1 MIRPRIGGVFLCYF
15 LSPWISLPDEA
26 VLNSELLW
34 VLSLLLIAIVLFT
47 TNKLRM
53 DVVAL
58 LVIIAFVLSGTLT
71 LSEATVG
78 FSDPNVILI
87 AALFVIGEGLVRT
100 GVAYQVGDWLVKVAG
115 SSETKMLMLLMV
127 TVAGLGAFMS
137 STGVVAIFIPVVLS
151 VAARMKIAPGRLMMP
166 LSFAGLIS
174 GMMTLVAT
182 PPNMVVNSELVREGI
197 SGFGFFGVTPVG
209 LAVLVLGVGYML
221 VARRWLSND
230 DGDKTRETWHRRTFR
245 DLIRDYKLTGRARR
259 LAIRNGSPLVGRSLD
274 EVHLRARYGANVVG
288 IERWKRFRRVMVSA
302 SGSTELREGDVLLLD
317 MSDSQVDLREF
328 CSEQQLEPMVLRGDY
343 FSEQSRNVGMAE
355 VSLIPDSTLL
365 GKSLRESAFRSRYDL
380 NVVGIRRHGV
390 TLSGKLVDEPLALGD
405 ILLVIGD
412 WKAIRQLQAKTHDF
426 IVLNL
431 PAEVDEVAPAITQ
444 APHALFCLA
453 LMVAMMLTD
462 EIPNPIAALI
472 ACLLM
477 GKFRCIDMESAYK
490 SIHWPSI
497 ILIVGMM
504 PFAQALQKTGGV
516 DLIVRGLMDVA
527 GGAGPRV
534 MLLCLF
540 ALCAT
545 IGLFISNTATAVL
558 MAPIAIAA
566 AREMGV
572 SPYPFAMIIAIAA
585 SAAFMTPVS
594 SPVNTLVLGPGNYKF
609 GDFVRMGVPF
619 TLLVMLVSVIIVPWL
634 YAF

>member
-1 MIRPRIGGVFLCYF
+1 M
-15 LSPWISLPDEA
+15 
-26 VLNSELLW
+26 NSELLW
-34 VLSLLLIAIVLFT
+34 VLCLLLVAIVLFT

-71 LSEATVG
+71 LQEATVG

-115 SSETKMLMLLMV
+115 SSETKMLVLLMV

-151 VAARMKIAPGRLMMP
+151 VAARMKTAPGRLMMP

-197 SGFGFFGVTPVG
+197 RGFGFFGVTPIG
-209 LAVLVLGVGYML
+209 MLVLVLGVGYML
-221 VARRWLSND
+221 LARRWLGGASPD
-230 DGDKTRETWHRRTFR
+230 SRKESWQRRTFR

-259 LAIRNGSPLVGRSLD
+259 LALRRGSPLVGRSLD
-274 EVHLRARYGANVVG
+274 ELHLRARYGANVVG

-302 SGSTELREGDVLLLD
+302 SGSTELRERDVLLID
-317 MSDSQVDLREF
+317 MSASDVDLREF
-328 CSEQQLEPMVLRGDY
+328 CGEQQLEPMVLRGDY

-355 VSLIPDSTLL
+355 VSLIPDSALL
-365 GKSLRESAFRSRYDL
+365 GKSLRDSGFRSRYDL
-380 NVVGIRRHGV
+380 NVVGIRRNGE
-390 TLSGKLVDEPLALGD
+390 TLAGKLVDEPLALGD
-405 ILLVIGD
+405 MLLVIGD
-412 WKAIRQLQAKTHDF
+412 WKAIRQLQSKTHDF

-431 PAEVDEVAPAITQ
+431 PAEVDEVAPAMTQ

-462 EIPNPIAALI
+462 EVPNPIAALI

-516 DLIVRGLMDVA
+516 GLIVQGLMDVA
-527 GGAGPRV
+527 GDMGPRV

-540 ALCAT
+540 VLCAT

-566 AREMGV
+566 AREMAV

-594 SPVNTLVLGPGNYKF
+594 SPVNTLVLGPGNYTF
-609 GDFVRMGVPF
+609 GDFVRLGVPF
-619 TLLVMLVSVIIVPWL
+619 TVLVMLVSVAVVPWL
-634 YAF
+634 FPF

>member
-1 MIRPRIGGVFLCYF
+1 M
-15 LSPWISLPDEA
+15 
-26 VLNSELLW
+26 NSELIW
-34 VLSLLLIAIVLFT
+34 VLILLAIAIVLFA

-58 LVIIAFVLSGTLT
+58 LVIIAFVLSGTLS
-71 LSEATVG
+71 LQEATMG

-100 GVAYQVGDWLVKVAG
+100 GVAYQLGDWLVNVAG
-115 SSETKMLMLLMV
+115 SSETKMLVMLMF

-151 VAARMKIAPGRLMMP
+151 VAARMNISPKRLMMP

-182 PPNMVVNSELVREGI
+182 PPNMVVNSELVREGLA
-197 SGFGFFGVTPVG
+197 GFSFFSITPVG
-209 LAVLVLGVGYML
+209 IAVLLLGVGYML
-221 VARRWLSND
+221 IARRWLGEDSRTI
-230 DGDKTRETWHRRTFR
+230 KTKNHTARRTFR
-245 DLIRDYKLTGRARR
+245 DFIRDYKLTGRARR
-259 LAIRNGSPLVGRSLD
+259 LAIRRGSPLVDCSLD
-274 EVHLRARYGANVVG
+274 ELQLRAHYGANIIG
-288 IERWKRFRRVMVSA
+288 IERWKGFRRVIISA
-302 SGSTELREGDVLLLD
+302 FGNTELREGDVLLID
-317 MSDSQVDLREF
+317 MSDCDLDLRQF
-328 CSEQQLEPMVLRGDY
+328 CHEQLLEPMVLRGEY

-355 VSLIPDSTLL
+355 VLLIPDSALL
-365 GKSLRESAFRSRYDL
+365 GKSIRDAAFRSCFEL
-380 NVVGIRRHGV
+380 NVVGIRRNGT
-390 TLSGKLVDEPLALGD
+390 TLTGKLVDKPLMMGD
-405 ILLVIGD
+405 TLLVIGD

-453 LMVAMMLTD
+453 LMVAMMLTND
-462 EIPNPIAALI
+462 VPNAIAALI

-490 SIHWPSI
+490 AIHWPSI
-497 ILIVGMM
+497 MLIVGMM
-504 PFAQALQKTGGV
+504 PFALALQKTGGI
-516 DLIVRGLMDVA
+516 DLIVDGLLSIA
-527 GGAGPRV
+527 GDAGPHV
-534 MLLCLF
+534 MLACLF
-540 ALCAT
+540 VLCAT
-545 IGLFISNTATAVL
+545 VGLFISNTVTAVL

-566 AREMGV
+566 AREMEV
-572 SPYPFAMIIAIAA
+572 SPYPFALIVAIAA

-609 GDFVRMGVPF
+609 SDFVKIGVPF
-619 TLLVMLVSVIIVPWL
+619 TLVVMIVSVFLVPWL

>member
-1 MIRPRIGGVFLCYF
+1 M
-15 LSPWISLPDEA
+15 
-26 VLNSELLW
+26 NSELLW

-71 LSEATVG
+71 LPEATVG

-151 VAARMKIAPGRLMMP
+151 VAARMKIPPGRLMMP

-197 SGFGFFGVTPVG
+197 NGFGFFGVTPVG

-221 VARRWLSND
+221 VARRWLGND
-230 DGDKTRETWHRRTFR
+230 DSDKTRETWQRRTFR

-259 LAIRNGSPLVGRSLD
+259 LALRSGSPLVGHSLD
-274 EVHLRARYGANVVG
+274 ELHLRARYGANVVG

-365 GKSLRESAFRSRYDL
+365 GKSLRESAFRSRYEL
-380 NVVGIRRHGV
+380 NVVGIRRNGE
-390 TLSGKLVDEPLALGD
+390 TLAGKLVNEPLALGD

-412 WKAIRQLQAKTHDF
+412 WKAIRQLQSQTHDF

-477 GKFRCIDMESAYK
+477 GKFRCIDMDSAYK

-527 GGAGPRV
+527 GDAGPRV
-534 MLLCLF
+534 MLVCLF

-619 TLLVMLVSVIIVPWL
+619 TLLVMVVSVIIVPWL

>member
-1 MIRPRIGGVFLCYF
+1 M
-15 LSPWISLPDEA
+15 
-26 VLNSELLW
+26 NSELLW
-34 VLSLLLIAIVLFT
+34 VLLLLLIAIVLFT

-58 LVIIAFVLSGTLT
+58 LVIIAFVLSGTLS
-71 LSEATVG
+71 LQEATVG

-115 SSETKMLMLLMV
+115 SSETKMLALLMF

-151 VAARMKIAPGRLMMP
+151 VAIRMKISPGRLMMP

-197 SGFGFFGVTPVG
+197 TGFGFFGVTPIG
-209 LAVLVLGVGYML
+209 LVVLLLGVGYML
-221 VARRWLSND
+221 VARRWM
-230 DGDKTRETWHRRTFR
+230 GDSGSAKTKVSWQRRTFR
-245 DLIRDYKLTGRARR
+245 DLIRDYRLTGRARR
-259 LAIRNGSPLVGRSLD
+259 LAIRRGSPLIGRSLD
-274 EVHLRARYGANVVG
+274 ELHLRARYSANVIG

-302 SGSTELREGDVLLLD
+302 FGSTELREGDVLLID
-317 MSDSQVDLREF
+317 MSDCDIDLREF
-328 CSEQQLEPMVLRGDY
+328 CSDQQLEPMVLRGEY

-355 VSLIPDSTLL
+355 VSLIPDSGLL
-365 GKSLRESAFRSRYDL
+365 GLSVRDASFRSRYDL
-380 NVVGIRRHGV
+380 NVVGIRRDGEALV
-390 TLSGKLVDEPLALGD
+390 GKLVDEPMELGD
-405 ILLVIGD
+405 ILLVVGD
-412 WKAIRQLQAKTHDF
+412 WKAIRQLQGKTHDF

-431 PAEVDEVAPAITQ
+431 PAEVDEVAPAINQ

-462 EIPNPIAALI
+462 EVPNPIAALI

-477 GKFRCIDMESAYK
+477 GYFRCIDMESAYK
-490 SIHWPSI
+490 AIHWPSI

-527 GGAGPRV
+527 GDAGPRV
-534 MLLCLF
+534 MLVCLF
-540 ALCAT
+540 VLCAS

-558 MAPIAIAA
+558 MAPIAIAT

-609 GDFVRMGVPF
+609 ADFVRIGVPF
-619 TLLVMLVSVIIVPWL
+619 TVLVMIVSVIVVPWL
-634 YAF
+634 YTF

>member
-1 MIRPRIGGVFLCYF
+1 M
-15 LSPWISLPDEA
+15 
-26 VLNSELLW
+26 NSELLW

-58 LVIIAFVLSGTLT
+58 LVIIAFVLSGTLS
-71 LSEATVG
+71 LQEATMG

-115 SSETKMLMLLMV
+115 SSETKMLTLLMV

-151 VAARMKIAPGRLMMP
+151 VAARMKITPGRLMMP

-197 SGFGFFGVTPVG
+197 GGFGFFGVTPVG

-221 VARRWLSND
+221 VARRWLGNN
-230 DGDKTRETWHRRTFR
+230 DGDKSRETWQRRTFR

-259 LAIRNGSPLVGRSLD
+259 LAIRSGSSLVGRSLD
-274 EVHLRARYGANVVG
+274 ELHLRARYGANVVG

-302 SGSTELREGDVLLLD
+302 SGSTELREGDVLLID
-317 MSDSQVDLREF
+317 MSDSQIDLREF

-343 FSEQSRNVGMAE
+343 FSEQARNVGMAE

-365 GKSLRESAFRSRYDL
+365 GKSLRESTFRSRYDL
-380 NVVGIRRHGV
+380 NVVGIRRNGE
-390 TLSGKLVDEPLALGD
+390 TLAGKLVDEPLALGD

-477 GKFRCIDMESAYK
+477 GKFRCIDMASAYK

-527 GGAGPRV
+527 GDAGPRV
-534 MLLCLF
+534 MLVCLF

-572 SPYPFAMIIAIAA
+572 SPYPFAMIIAVAA

-609 GDFVRMGVPF
+609 GDFVRIGVPF